1 MSGERKI
8 QSVIAVDGGTSMLFY
23 LGTLIQRLGYNA
35 VLTRSAE
42 EALRV
47 MEEGVPACVLTEI
60 TLPGMSGMNLLKRMK
75 ENPRLQNVPVIIQ
88 SAQADPAIR
97 DVCLNLGSAAYLA
110 KPVDPKALF
119 HAVEGLSQSPGRRN
133 VRITT
138 SLPVVLGDGPAAAGP
153 ERDARVTA
161 ISEGGL
167 YVRTL
172 HARPK
177 GAVIP
182 LTIMINR
189 QEITA
194 KAMVLYGH
202 APGRGPFK
210 EPGMGMKFVEISES
224 DRELIGE
231 YIREQL
237 LTLAEPKKDEG
248 QAGERRP

>member
-1 MSGERKI
+1 MNGERRI
-8 QSVIAVDGGTSMLFY
+8 QTVIAVDGSTSMLFF

-35 VLTRSAE
+35 VLARSAE
-42 EALRV
+42 EALRA

-97 DVCLNLGSAAYLA
+97 DVCLGLGSAAYLA
-110 KPVDPKALF
+110 KPVDPEALF

-138 SLPVVLGDGPAAAGP
+138 SLPVVLGDGPAATGP
-153 ERDARVTA
+153 EQDERVSA

-182 LTIMINR
+182 LTIVVNG

-194 KAMVLYGH
+194 KARVLYGY

-237 LTLAEPKKDEG
+237 LTPAEPKKGEG

>member
-1 MSGERKI
+1 MNGERKI
-8 QSVIAVDGGTSMLFY
+8 QAVIAVDSSTSMLFF
-23 LGTLIQRLGYNA
+23 LGALIERLGYNA
-35 VLTRSAE
+35 VLARSAE

-88 SAQADPAIR
+88 SALADPAIQ
-97 DVCLNLGSAAYLA
+97 DVCLGLGSAAYLA
-110 KPVDPKALF
+110 RPVDPEALF
-119 HAVEGLSQSPGRRN
+119 HAVEGSSQSPGRHN
-133 VRITT
+133 VRIAT
-138 SLPVVLGDGPAAAGP
+138 SLPVVLGDGPAAKGP
-153 ERDARVTA
+153 EQDERVSA
-161 ISEGGL
+161 ISGDGL

-177 GAVIP
+177 DAVIP
-182 LTIMINR
+182 LTIVVNG

-194 KAMVLYGH
+194 KARVLYGH

-231 YIREQL
+231 YIRERL
-237 LTLAEPKKDEG
+237 LTLAEPKKGEG